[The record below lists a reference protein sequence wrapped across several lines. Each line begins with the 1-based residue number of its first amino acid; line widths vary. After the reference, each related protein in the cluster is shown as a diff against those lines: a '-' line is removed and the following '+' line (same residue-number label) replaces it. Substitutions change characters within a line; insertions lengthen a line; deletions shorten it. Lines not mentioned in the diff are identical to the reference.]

1 MPKQANGLYEFGG
14 CQLDA
19 AMRRLLRAGENLT
32 LAPKTFDLLLLLV
45 QSEGRV
51 LNKRELMNSLW
62 PDTFVEEASL
72 SYQIATLRK
81 VLGEEGDL
89 WIETV
94 PKHGYRFATPV
105 MKIADDHTRADDQD
119 QRGTDAS
126 PSPEPSAKLP
136 TRALVPW
143 LVATTTNAVA
153 LLAIILYFR
162 AARPSPEVMQFSIL
176 IPEKTSLRSASGSGR
191 PVISPDGLRLAF
203 VAFGADGRQLIWIRP
218 LDSRIPQP
226 LAGTEGAVFPFW
238 APDSRNLGFFA
249 SDKLKRINIAGGPS
263 QTLADASS
271 PRGGTWNREGV
282 IVFSGPPTS
291 LLRISAT
298 GGPATPVLPLDST
311 IGVEIRWPWFL
322 PDGRHLLYYRR
333 ASINDSGTYLTSL
346 DSSESRLL
354 MRGFSSVAYAAG
366 AGGQGYLLFASGGVL
381 TAQNFD
387 PVRGQVLKDRFPVAG
402 EVGVDLLDGAEF
414 SISENGVLAYLSEV
428 PVGRSQLTWFD
439 RMGRKFAAVGIT
451 GEHERLALSPDET
464 TVAFSQRDP
473 QTGNPDIWLLDLART
488 ALTRFTFDGTAMF
501 PVWSPD
507 GRRIAFS
514 SNRDGPMMS
523 LVAKSSSGAGS
534 EELLLKTTESKLA
547 YSWSPDGRYLAYSVF
562 SPRTGHDI
570 AVLPIE
576 GSGSGTRNPF
586 LVVQTQF
593 NERNAQ
599 FSPDGRWLA
608 YASDESGQAEV
619 YVRNFTPPDV
629 GAATRGPAIKR
640 QVSTRGGTTPRWR
653 RDGKEL
659 FYAASDGKLMA
670 VDVQADAQS
679 FKPGLPHALFDAQLD
694 ARLGTA
700 AFYAV
705 TKDGQRFL
713 VPVPIGESPPIH
725 LIVNWKTAVK
735 R

>member
-1 MPKQANGLYEFGG
+1 MAHQTNGLYEFGG

-19 AMRRLLRAGENLT
+19 AKRRLSRAGENLT

-51 LNKRELMNSLW
+51 LKKRELINSLW

-72 SYQIATLRK
+72 SYQVATLRK
-81 VLGEEGDL
+81 ALGEEGDL

-94 PKHGYRFATPV
+94 PKHGYRFATTV
-105 MKIADDHTRADDQD
+105 TKIASDHTWPEDQD
-119 QRGTDAS
+119 QRGTDPF
-126 PSPEPSAKLP
+126 PSPEPSPKLP

-143 LVATTTNAVA
+143 LVATAANAVA
-153 LLAIILYFR
+153 LVAIFLYFS
-162 AARPSPEVMQFSIL
+162 AGRPSPAVMQFSIL
-176 IPEKTSLRSASGSGR
+176 LPEKTFLQSASGSGR

-203 VAFGADGRQLIWIRP
+203 VATGADGRQLIWIRS
-218 LDSRIPQP
+218 LDSPIPQP

-249 SDKLKRINIAGGPS
+249 SDKLKRINIAGGPL
-263 QTLADASS
+263 QTLADVNQ

-282 IVFSGPPTS
+282 IVFSSTSTS
-291 LLRISAT
+291 LSRISAT
-298 GGPATPVLPLDST
+298 GGPATPILPLAST
-311 IGVEIRWPWFL
+311 IGVEFRWPWFL
-322 PDGRHLLYYRR
+322 PDGRHLLCYRR
-333 ASINDSGTYLTSL
+333 AGINESGTYLISL
-346 DSSESRLL
+346 DSPESRLL
-354 MRGFSSVAYAAG
+354 MKGFSSVAYAAG
-366 AGGQGYLLFASGGVL
+366 TGGQGYLLFASGGVL
-381 TAQNFD
+381 TAQSFD

-414 SISENGVLAYLSEV
+414 SISESGVLAYLSEV

-439 RMGRKFAAVGIT
+439 RMGRKVAAVGLP
-451 GEHERLALSPDET
+451 GEHERLALSPDES

-473 QTGNPDIWLLDLART
+473 QTGNPDIWLLDLARV
-488 ALTRFTFDGTAMF
+488 ALSRFTFDGTAMF

-514 SNRDGPMMS
+514 SNRDGPTMR

-534 EELLLKTTESKLA
+534 EELLLNTPDSKLA

-562 SPRTGHDI
+562 SPKTGHDI
-570 AVLPIE
+570 AVLPVE
-576 GSGSGTRNPF
+576 GSADVTRHPI

-593 NERNAQ
+593 NERNTQ
-599 FSPDGRWLA
+599 FSPDGHWLA

-619 YVRNFTPPDV
+619 YVRNFTPPDAGV
-629 GAATRGPAIKR
+629 AIRGSVKKVP
-640 QVSTRGGTTPRWR
+640 VSTGGGTTPRWR

-679 FKPGLPHALFDAQLD
+679 FKLGVPHVLFDAQLD

-713 VPVPIGESPPIH
+713 VPVPIRESPPIH
-725 LIVNWKTAVK
+725 LIVNWKTAMK
-735 R
+735 G